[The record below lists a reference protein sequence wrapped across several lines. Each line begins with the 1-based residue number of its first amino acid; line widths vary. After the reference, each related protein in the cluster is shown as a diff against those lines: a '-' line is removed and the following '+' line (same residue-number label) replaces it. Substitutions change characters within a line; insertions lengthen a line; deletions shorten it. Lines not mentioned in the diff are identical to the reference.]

1 MLNILIT
8 GAGGFLGSALAIKL
22 SNSHHQVSLLVKRTS
37 TLERLRGLET
47 KFLIGFTETNEEITS
62 FINYIN
68 PDIVIHTACM
78 YGRNQEDALTIAD
91 INIRLGLVLLNT
103 MSKLNKPTTFINT
116 DTALT
121 EDVNAYSL
129 SKKQFTKWGKLIAS
143 DTSKRIKFINVILQ
157 TTFGPNDDTSKLIPH
172 ILGSCNRNAPY
183 LNLTSGE
190 QKRDFIYIT
199 DAVNAYI
206 HIINNASRIE
216 NCVDI
221 DVGSGIAVSIQE
233 TVNTIVKLTSSKTR
247 PRFGVIPQRYS
258 EPMLC
263 VANTTYLR
271 SLGWDPIYILESGL
285 KKIIGIENNK

>member
-22 SNSHHQVSLLVKRTS
+22 SNSLHQVSLLVKRTS

-68 PDIVIHTACM
+68 PDIVIHTACS
-78 YGRNQEDALTIAD
+78 YGREQEDVLTIAD

-103 MSKLNKPTTFINT
+103 ISKLNKPITFINT
-116 DTALT
+116 DTALN

-129 SKKQFTKWGKLIAS
+129 SKKQFARWGKLLAH
-143 DTSKRIKFINVILQ
+143 DPTKRIKFINVILQ
-157 TTFGPNDDTSKLIPH
+157 STFGPYDDTSKLIPNM
-172 ILGSCNRNAPY
+172 LEACKRNDPY
-183 LNLTSGE
+183 LNLTLGE

-233 TVNTIVKLTSSKTR
+233 TAKTIVKLTRSKTGL
-247 PRFGVIPQRYS
+247 RFGVIPQRHS

-271 SLGWDPIYILESGL
+271 SLGWNPMYILESGL
-285 KKIIGIENNK
+285 KNIIEIKNNK